1 MPRNPKLIDKLSSR
15 LPHDGARLMASIVPE
30 AARLNARVFLVG
42 GPVRDLLLDR
52 PVKDIDLAVEGDAV
66 ALADA
71 IAVRSEAEVVKRS
84 EFGTAAVRL
93 DGVAADL
100 ATTRSESYRKP
111 GALPSVRPAT
121 IEADLLRRDF
131 TVNAMAIDLSA
142 SFPGE
147 ILDPTGGLAD
157 LRTGRIRVIH
167 DSSFQDDATR
177 ILRAVRYEQRL
188 GFQIE
193 PHTLDL
199 LRRDMGYLAAISG
212 VRIRRELQRTID
224 EPQPEAAL
232 WRMGELGVLGAI
244 HPALRFASEQSKAL
258 RWLGDAGAP
267 PLADWTVL
275 CWHASPTDMPSLVT
289 RLALTRIQA
298 EAVEMVPRLQ
308 LLEETL
314 PAAARPS
321 QIVAL
326 LAHIPPA
333 SLFGL
338 AAITPSVATRTVV
351 LDYVRRLRHVRPLLR
366 GDEIVALGV
375 ARGPRLGEVLVRLRA
390 AKLDGDV
397 ATRSDEERLV
407 RDIVNPETGSLAR

>member
-1 MPRNPKLIDKLSSR
+1 
-15 LPHDGARLMASIVPE
+15 MAAVVSE

-71 IAVRSEAEVVKRS
+71 IAVRAEAEVAKRS
-84 EFGTAAVRL
+84 EFATAAVRL
-93 DGVAADL
+93 DGVAVDL
-100 ATTRSESYRKP
+100 ATARSETYRRP
-111 GALPSVRPAT
+111 GALPSVRPAM

-131 TVNAMAIDLSA
+131 TVNAMAIELSA
-142 SFPGE
+142 GFPGE
-147 ILDPTGGLAD
+147 LLDPTAGLAD

-167 DSSFQDDATR
+167 DRSFQDDATR

-199 LRRDMGYLAAISG
+199 LRRDTGYLATISG
-212 VRIRRELQRTID
+212 VRIRRELQRTFD
-224 EPQPEAAL
+224 EEKPEAAL

-244 HPALRFASEQSKAL
+244 HPALRFAPEQSKAL

-267 PLADWTVL
+267 PLADWPVL
-275 CWHASPTDMPSLVT
+275 CWYASPADIPSLVA
-289 RLALTRIQA
+289 RLSLTRTQA
-298 EAVEMVPRLQ
+298 EAVEATPQLQ
-308 LLEETL
+308 LLEEPLT
-314 PAAARPS
+314 AAARPS
-321 QIVAL
+321 RVVAL
-326 LAHIPPA
+326 LARMPLA

-338 AAITPSVATRTVV
+338 AAITLSVTTRAAV
-351 LDYVRRLRHVRPLLR
+351 LDYIRRLRHVRPLLR
-366 GDEIVALGV
+366 GDEIAALGV
-375 ARGPRLGEVLVRLRA
+375 ARGPRLGELLARLRA

-407 RDIVNPETGSLAR
+407 RDIINTETGSLVR